1 ETRIAASSVPSTV
14 AMSIDQPSSCSV
26 TMNPS
31 DRREINSDRYT
42 AVKLLPERGDPAG
55 ARYTPAP
62 AGMTLGLLAGVQ
74 FRGIRGLDARLAQ
87 RRLEGLGPR
96 AVVVGLLQGVV
107 DEFAELGV
115 AVLVTDAVALLAE
128 RLADDFEFVGRL
140 GRVPQQDGAVGGHR
154 VDGAVLQLGQA
165 VGVGVERHRLG
176 AVVVD
181 HVGQRRRPGDRAGL
195 DVGQLLGSGDGVLV
209 LLADED
215 LLPGDVIR
223 PGLADD

>member
-1 ETRIAASSVPSTV
+1 
-14 AMSIDQPSSCSV
+14 MSIDQPSSCSV

-115 AVLVTDAVALLAE
+115 AVLVTDAVANSSTT
-128 RLADDFEFVGRL
+128 
-140 GRVPQQDGAVGGHR
+140 PC
-154 VDGAVLQLGQA
+154 
-165 VGVGVERHRLG
+165 
-176 AVVVD
+176 
-181 HVGQRRRPGDRAGL
+181 RRRSEEHTSELQSRENL
-195 DVGQLLGSGDGVLV
+195 VCRLLL
-209 LLADED
+209 E
-215 LLPGDVIR
+215 
-223 PGLADD
+223 